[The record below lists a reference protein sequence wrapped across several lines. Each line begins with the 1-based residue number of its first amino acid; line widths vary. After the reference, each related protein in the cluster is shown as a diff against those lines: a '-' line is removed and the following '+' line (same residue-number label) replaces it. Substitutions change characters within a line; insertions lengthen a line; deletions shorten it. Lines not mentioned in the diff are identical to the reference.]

1 MGAYGSPQL
10 GPYAETN
17 EHKVNGKKNK
27 LLKFL
32 VAFIFFGCIAFSI
45 LMLASY
51 ELVVQDNRSLTEK
64 NYKLKEEL
72 GKYKRIWGESNNSE
86 GINIDTNEEYNI
98 IETNSNEDIVLSG
111 AGNYYADIDFGNG
124 VYDIEF
130 VSGTGIAFAFV
141 KSDGQ
146 WVNATTLISVSNN
159 ELDTRSYKGAV
170 LKEGFTNEGT
180 RINITGNLK
189 IRLQKVE

>member
-17 EHKVNGKKNK
+17 EHKVN
-27 LLKFL
+27 
-32 VAFIFFGCIAFSI
+32 
-45 LMLASY
+45 
-51 ELVVQDNRSLTEK
+51 
-64 NYKLKEEL
+64 
-72 GKYKRIWGESNNSE
+72 
-86 GINIDTNEEYNI
+86 
-98 IETNSNEDIVLSG
+98 
-111 AGNYYADIDFGNG
+111 
-124 VYDIEF
+124 
-130 VSGTGIAFAFV
+130 
-141 KSDGQ
+141 
-146 WVNATTLISVSNN
+146 ATTLVSVSNN